1 MNFKWFVLGIV
12 ATLVVLCAC
21 AYVYLEHGFVD
32 ARADVKAGM
41 MDHWLGSSMD
51 ASTSRHAPNV
61 KNPVPDTQETLV
73 AAATTYSSKCGI
85 CHGSPAEKDSKLGA
99 AFNPPA
105 PQFFGDDPPD
115 MMGNENYYIIKHGV
129 RMTAMP
135 AWDHLLSDEQIWQ
148 TVALLKHINNKD
160 LPPPVTQQLS
170 QPPAPR
176 Q

>member
-1 MNFKWFVLGIV
+1 MNVKWFVLGII
-12 ATLVVLCAC
+12 ATLIGISAAV
-21 AYVYLEHGFVD
+21 YIYLEHGFVD
-32 ARADVKAGM
+32 ARADVKPGA
-41 MDHWLGSSMD
+41 MDTWLGASMD
-51 ASTSRHAPNV
+51 ASTSRHAPNL

-73 AAATTYSSKCGI
+73 AAATIYSSRCGI
-85 CHGSPAEKDSKLGA
+85 CHGSPADKDSKLGA

-115 MMGNENYYIIKHGV
+115 MMENENYYIIKHGV

-148 TVALLKHINNKD
+148 TVILLKHINDKD
-160 LPPPVTQQLS
+160 LPRQVAQQLS
-170 QPPAPR
+170 QAESSR